1 MRVLAVGLRVYLGDL
16 YLSLL
21 REGHE
26 VRVFASDP
34 AEQRAFGGI
43 ILPVEDWRAELPW
56 VGRDGIVLFEGV
68 GQGAVQDALRAKGYR
83 VVGGS
88 ALGDQL
94 ETDREFGQSVLAE
107 AGLPIAWSKAFARP
121 AEALAWIQ
129 RNPGAYVLKY
139 DGNAHATFVGEH
151 PSGADIAY
159 TLQRHPDAGRVLLM
173 ERLRGVEVGIGAYFD
188 GRQFLRPACID
199 FEHKRFFPGDMGE
212 MTGEMGT
219 LASYEGAHR
228 LFEATLN
235 RVAPLLAD
243 TGHVGYVNL
252 NLMVDER
259 GAFPLEFTCR
269 FGNPGFA
276 ILAAMQA
283 DGWGDLL
290 QRMAAGTG
298 GSFRTVPGWAVAI
311 VLTMPPFPDVLPDRM
326 LPAWA
331 DAPPAEDAP
340 VFFHA
345 DLGDAELP
353 HYHFVDLRREAGQ
366 LLAHRRSGHLMIV
379 TGTGP
384 DVPAAQ
390 AAAQA
395 RAANVITP
403 ELRWR
408 NDIGA
413 RFLASDG
420 AALQRL
426 GWL

>member
-1 MRVLAVGLRVYLGDL
+1 MRVLAVGTRVYLGDL
-16 YLSLL
+16 YLSLM

-26 VRVFASDP
+26 VRVFAADP
-34 AEQRAFGGI
+34 ASKRAFGGLI
-43 ILPVEDWRAELPW
+43 DPVADWRAELSW
-56 VGRDGIVLFEGV
+56 VGRDGLLLFEGV
-68 GQGAVQDALRAKGYR
+68 GQGAVQDALRADGYR

-88 ALGDQL
+88 AFGDRL
-94 ETDREFGQSVLAE
+94 ETDRALGQSVLAE
-107 AGLPIAWSKAFARP
+107 AGLPVAWSQAFAGP
-121 AEALAWIQ
+121 AEALAWLADH
-129 RNPGAYVLKY
+129 PGAYVLKY
-139 DGNAHATFVGEH
+139 DDNAHATFVGEH
-151 PSGADIAY
+151 PAGADIAY
-159 TLQRHPDAGRVLLM
+159 ILRRHPGARRVLLM

-199 FEHKRFFPGDMGE
+199 FEHKRFFPGDRGE

-219 LASYEGAHR
+219 LASYEGADR

-235 RVAPLLAD
+235 RVALLLASA
-243 TGHVGYVNL
+243 GHVGYVNL

-290 QRMAAGTG
+290 QRMAAGAG
-298 GSFRTVPGWAVAI
+298 GHFRTEPGWAVAI
-311 VLTMPPFPDVLPDRM
+311 VLTMPPFP
-326 LPAWA
+326 ATA
-331 DAPPAEDAP
+331 DAAPADDAP

-345 DLGDAELP
+345 EPGAAEQP
-353 HYHFVDLRREAGQ
+353 HYHYVDMRREGGQ

-390 AAAQA
+390 AAAHA
-395 RAANVITP
+395 RAANVIAP

-408 NDIGA
+408 DDIGA

-420 AALQRL
+420 AALRRL